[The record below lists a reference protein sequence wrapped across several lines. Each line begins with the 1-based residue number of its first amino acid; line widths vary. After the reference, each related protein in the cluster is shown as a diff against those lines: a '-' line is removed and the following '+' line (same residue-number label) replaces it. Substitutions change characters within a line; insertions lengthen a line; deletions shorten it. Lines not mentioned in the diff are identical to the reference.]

1 MHVADKTDRP
11 RVCLVTPG
19 YLSSTPRV
27 VREADALSAAGFD
40 VRVAFTQGPLTQL
53 QLWDDDLLAS
63 RAWSASVCR
72 WNPARPEAKRRYYWS
87 GVRHRLAQAV
97 PAGGWAV
104 PGVVERAEG
113 RVFPELRA
121 VAASQSAEIFIGHY
135 PIGLAAAAHA
145 AARYGARL
153 GYDVEDLY
161 AETFPV
167 NAAWSKP
174 RARILRIE
182 SRYVPRCSHIS
193 AVSGPV
199 ARAFAEMFPARVP
212 VVVHNCLPWA
222 DRARLDGQRL
232 DRVDTS
238 LSLFWFSQT
247 VGLDRGLQDAIL
259 AMGTAGVPIDLH
271 LRGHAPP
278 DVRRA
283 LSEIALGAGVQSR
296 LHFQPP
302 CRPDELLSRAAEHD
316 VGLAL
321 ETEDAVNRRLTVTN
335 KLFTYMTA
343 GLALSVTDLPGQ
355 RSVMDTCPAAG
366 CVHQRGDV
374 RQMAE
379 HYRAWSRNPDLLA
392 AARNAALEAA
402 RVRWNAE
409 REQHGT
415 VVAVTRLVGTAR
427 PACGPAA

>member
-1 MHVADKTDRP
+1 
-11 RVCLVTPG
+11 
-19 YLSSTPRV
+19 
-27 VREADALSAAGFD
+27 
-40 VRVAFTQGPLTQL
+40 
-53 QLWDDDLLAS
+53 
-63 RAWSASVCR
+63 
-72 WNPARPEAKRRYYWS
+72 
-87 GVRHRLAQAV
+87 
-97 PAGGWAV
+97 V

-121 VAASQSAEIFIGHY
+121 VAASQPAEMFIGHY

-145 AARYGARL
+145 AARHGARL

-167 NAAWSKP
+167 TRQWARP
-174 RARILRIE
+174 RARILQIE
-182 SRYVPRCSHIS
+182 SRYVPRCSHVS
-193 AVSGPV
+193 AVSEPV
-199 ARAFAEMFPARVP
+199 AKAFAEMFPGRVP
-212 VVVHNCLPWA
+212 VAVHNCLPWA
-222 DRARLDGQRL
+222 DRSRLDGQRL
-232 DRVDTS
+232 DRRGAE

-247 VGLDRGLQDAIL
+247 VGLDRGLQDAIA
-259 AMGTAGVPIDLH
+259 AMGHAGVPIQLH
-271 LRGHAPP
+271 LRGHAPA
-278 DVRRA
+278 DVRQA
-283 LSEIALGAGVQSR
+283 LNEIATSAGVRSS

-302 CRPDELLSRAAEHD
+302 CRPDELLSRATEHD

-355 RSVMDTCPAAG
+355 RSVIATRPGAG
-366 CVHQRGDV
+366 RVHARGDV
-374 RQMAE
+374 RAMAE
-379 HYRAWSRNPDLLA
+379 DYRAWSQNPDALA

-409 REQHGT
+409 RQQQGT
-415 VVAVTRLVGTAR
+415 VAAVMQLLGAAR